1 MTLYDFKVK
10 NADGEVIDLSIYRG
24 KVVLVVNT
32 AVHCGLASQY
42 QGLEALYQQYQNQG
56 FAILDFPSN
65 QFANQSPENDKET
78 AQICQLKFKNSF
90 KPFAKIDVNGKNA
103 DPVFRFLKNSTWSLF
118 GRAIKWNFTK
128 FLITKE
134 GKVFKR
140 YAPPILPMTIA
151 PDIANLLK

>member
-1 MTLYDFKVK
+1 MNLYQFTAKDYQGKPVELNQYK
-10 NADGEVIDLSIYRG
+10 G

-32 AVHCGLASQY
+32 AIHCGLATQYKGLEKLYKQY
-42 QGLEALYQQYQNQG
+42 QKQG
-56 FAILDFPSN
+56 FDILDFPSN

-118 GRAIKWNFTK
+118 GRGIKWNFTK
-128 FLITKE
+128 FLVDRKGRVI
-134 GKVFKR
+134 KR
-140 YAPPILPMTIA
+140 YAPVTKPEAIED
-151 PDIANLLK
+151 DIRKAL